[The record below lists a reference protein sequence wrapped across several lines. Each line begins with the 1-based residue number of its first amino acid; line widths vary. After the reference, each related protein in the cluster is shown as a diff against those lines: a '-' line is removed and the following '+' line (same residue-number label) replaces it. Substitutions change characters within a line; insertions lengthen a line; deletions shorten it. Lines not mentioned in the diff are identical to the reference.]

1 MLLKNSIANQ
11 EAVQA
16 KTAGK
21 KKSSRA
27 SGQEE
32 EKKLQCVCEC
42 VVFIPPLSRSLSI
55 CVLQSW
61 GIFEWVSGCVYVAEF
76 PGVQSKGVSRVLCYT
91 PDFNLKLEIREK

>member
-1 MLLKNSIANQ
+1 MLLKNSLANQ

-16 KTAGK
+16 KTAGKKK

-61 GIFEWVSGCVYVAEF
+61 GTFEWVSGCVYVAEF
-76 PGVQSKGVSRVLCYT
+76 TGVQSKGVSRGLC
-91 PDFNLKLEIREK
+91 